1 MQAVRRYHPRVEG
14 YLTLE
19 QLAEFLGVKSTGSL
33 RVQIQRG
40 AINAE
45 RIGKRT
51 FLVSVEEAERYKR
64 ERRAGPG
71 HPTKQMDEE
80 IDADARESV
89 SRERK
94 KRI

>member
-1 MQAVRRYHPRVEG
+1 MRTVRRYHPRVEG
-14 YLTLE
+14 YLSLE

-40 AINAE
+40 AIKAE

-51 FLVSVEEAERYKR
+51 FLVSVVEAERYKR

-71 HPTKQMDEE
+71 HPTKGED
-80 IDADARESV
+80 
-89 SRERK
+89 K
-94 KRI
+94 